1 MPKIGEVD
9 SPAREKFNALLD
21 NSGNVVVRYVYDAWG
36 NHAVLDANG
45 ADITDVNHIGV
56 LNPFR
61 YRGYFYDEETGLY
74 YLKSRYYDPEV
85 GRFITIDGV
94 SYIDPETI
102 NGLNL
107 YAYCGNNPVM
117 YTDPNGTAK
126 WWEWL
131 LGALVVVAVAALV
144 VVTAGAAAVA
154 IGATAATVNAVMVG
168 AAVGG
173 LVAGGTNLLMQGITT
188 NWQIVDYGSLA
199 LSTFVGGA
207 SGAISG
213 GFGLLSAGVTSG
225 TRLLAHKGFQTAV
238 NVMLS
243 WGGYAFSSAV
253 SGEEMTL
260 DGLIFATLSG
270 FISGVTFNWAT
281 IPALGLL
288 VGLEFTGYTRDIFDY
303 IRGYFNRVN

>member
-1 MPKIGEVD
+1 M
-9 SPAREKFNALLD
+9 
-21 NSGNVVVRYVYDAWG
+21 
-36 NHAVLDANG
+36 LDANS

-131 LGALVVVAVAALV
+131 LGALVIVVVAALV
-144 VVTAGAAAVA
+144 VATAGVAAVA
-154 IGATAATVNAVMVG
+154 IGATAATVNAVMIG
-168 AAVGG
+168 AAAGS

-188 NWQIVDYGSLA
+188 DWQTVDYCSIA
-199 LSTFVGGA
+199 LSTFVGGVT
-207 SGAISG
+207 GAISG
-213 GFGLLSAGVTSG
+213 GFGQLSAGVTSG
-225 TRLLAHKGFQTAV
+225 TRLLVHKGFQTAV

-243 WGGYAFSSAV
+243 WGGYVFSSAV
-253 SGEEMTL
+253 SGEDLTIG
-260 DGLIFATLSG
+260 GLIFATFG
-270 FISGVTFNWAT
+270 GIISGVAFNWAT

-288 VGLEFTGYTRDIFDY
+288 VGLEFAGYIRDIIDY
-303 IRGYFNRVN
+303 IRDSFKISAAAVAN